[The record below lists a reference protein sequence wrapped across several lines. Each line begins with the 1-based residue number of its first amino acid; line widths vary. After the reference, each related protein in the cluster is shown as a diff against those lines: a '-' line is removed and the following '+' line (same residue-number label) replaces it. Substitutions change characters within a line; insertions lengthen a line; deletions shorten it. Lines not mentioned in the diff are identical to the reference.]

1 MAFDYYKKMLVAGF
15 SPSLQAYHILLE
27 ACTQHGDFV
36 RANNVLMELQDQ
48 GYKPTSQTMTLVL
61 KVLATSIDGD
71 LVLPEHPAGNRRFTR
86 KEYEE
91 WKRGVPVA
99 RKKDRLDYVREL
111 RTREIDDGLGPD
123 SNDEVEDEDEENSQ
137 GSSDFELTPIEEKKD
152 LINEELVK
160 KIATTKVVGSGRTR
174 GLTEKEISELNR
186 IDA

>member
-1 MAFDYYKKMLVAGF
+1 
-15 SPSLQAYHILLE
+15 
-27 ACTQHGDFV
+27 
-36 RANNVLMELQDQ
+36 
-48 GYKPTSQTMTLVL
+48 MTLVL

-123 SNDEVEDEDEENSQ
+123 SNDEVEDEDRSEDDYFNDDDEESEDEDEDEDEDR
-137 GSSDFELTPIEEKKD
+137 SSEDY
-152 LINEELVK
+152 
-160 KIATTKVVGSGRTR
+160 
-174 GLTEKEISELNR
+174 
-186 IDA
+186 